1 MGWSEYK
8 IYTDKLA
15 ELTSIFDELIY
26 LTDNFDIK
34 RLNKFLIN
42 IIENHDFYILEDENN
57 EYSDGYSDLE
67 DEYKLSRDILET
79 DEYINMMEYIN
90 ENFLKMYEKYLLFI
104 NKIDSLTS
112 LYLEDLRL
120 VNVDIIENF
129 RTEYDAV
136 IFKLELL
143 QLKLSKI
150 PNEENKDNIEKKS
163 NLNINV
169 LLITNNSIMYGIGY
183 KFFKK
188 YLNKNLHVIRK
199 DTYEITYSDEKE
211 FNNKINNIYSN
222 IYNTFI
228 DTLINGKAKNFNEK
242 FLLDLKE
249 NIRKY
254 KVKSKEEGDKAL
266 TAIEGTNK
274 LAKDEENS
282 DKLKKKEWEENDKKR
297 RQQTEENDDK
307 IDEAARQKQINEQ
320 KEAMKQRDKIKEGI
334 ENLTKS
340 KKKEAEKEAEKGPE
354 KEAKKGPE
362 KEAEKEEVVG
372 EKEAEGEAKKEKA
385 KEDAEAGEGKPE
397 EEAKPEIKVPDEEDI
412 LIKKFIELLTLFN
425 SGIKQQPDMGNLNV
439 NPEQKHIYKQFQPW
453 FEKQFPDLKNKIGDI
468 KPLSSSPINTDDKSL
483 PPAPILLPL
492 NHLSPSPQQPSFP
505 QGRPY
510 PGSPLP
516 GSPLPGSPLPSY
528 LPGSPQQP
536 GYPQG
541 RPYPGSQ
548 PGSPQQ
554 PGYLQGSPPPGYPQG
569 GPYPGSQQG
578 FPPQQQGFP
587 SSGFPPSGFPPHQ
600 LFQREYSP
608 YQLYRGNGENVM
620 YSG

>member
-42 IIENHDFYILEDENN
+42 IIENHNFYILEDENN

-150 PNEENKDNIEKKS
+150 PNKENKDNIEKKS

-297 RQQTEENDDK
+297 RQQTEEDDDK
-307 IDEAARQKQINEQ
+307 KDEEARQKQIKEQ
-320 KEAMKQRDKIKEGI
+320 EEAMKERDKIKEGI

-340 KKKEAEKEAEKGPE
+340 KKKEAEEEEVKGEEEKVKKEEVEGEKEADEE
-354 KEAKKGPE
+354 AEAKKG
-362 KEAEKEEVVG
+362 
-372 EKEAEGEAKKEKA
+372 KA

-397 EEAKPEIKVPDEEDI
+397 EEAKPEIKVPNEEDI
-412 LIKKFIELLTLFN
+412 LIKNFIELLKRFN
-425 SGIKQQPDMGNLNV
+425 SDIKQKPDMSNLNV
-439 NPEQKHIYKQFQPW
+439 NPVQKHIYKQFQPW
-453 FEKQFPDLKNKIGDI
+453 FEKQFPYLKNKIGDI
-468 KPLSSSPINTDDKSL
+468 KPLSSSPINTDDKSF
-483 PPAPILLPL
+483 PPAPILLPRD
-492 NHLSPSPQQPSFP
+492 HLSLSPLSGPPQQYYGQPL
-505 QGRPY
+505 
-510 PGSPLP
+510 SPLP
-516 GSPLPGSPLPSY
+516 GHPPQYNGPQGSPR
-528 LPGSPQQP
+528 P
-536 GYPQG
+536 GYQQLS
-541 RPYPGSQ
+541 PYPGSQ
-548 PGSPQQ
+548 PGSP
-554 PGYLQGSPPPGYPQG
+554 LQGYPRGHPYPGYPQG
-569 GPYPGSQQG
+569 PPYPGSQPGSPRQG
-578 FPPQQQGFP
+578 SFSVSPQQQGI
-587 SSGFPPSGFPPHQ
+587 PPQQNPQ
-600 LFQREYSP
+600 LFLQRQFSP
-608 YQLYRGNGENVM
+608 FQVYNNNNKDEKVM